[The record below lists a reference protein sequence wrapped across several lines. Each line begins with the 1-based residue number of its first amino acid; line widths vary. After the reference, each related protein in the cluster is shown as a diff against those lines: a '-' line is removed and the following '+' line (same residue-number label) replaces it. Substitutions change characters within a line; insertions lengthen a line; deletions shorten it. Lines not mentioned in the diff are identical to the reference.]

1 MLPQITMEQLAI
13 RFNRCSLHEEAE
25 HVANLA
31 SDLGEE
37 AVQYLRCAVRE
48 GPIREAAEM
57 VGLLSRLD
65 PQCLMVFLPDG
76 DLPSE
81 GAEFLR
87 VKAIEALGRIQEPET
102 VSTLQRF
109 VETKKLFTWA
119 YPQELRIAAMQALE
133 KLDRQW

>member
-13 RFNRCSLHEEAE
+13 RFNRCSLNQEAE

-37 AVQYLRCAVRE
+37 AVQYLRRAARG

-65 PQCLMVFLPDG
+65 PQCLMAFLPARMKDFSAAAQDRVVRQVAAG
-76 DLPSE
+76 GAIRGGHVLTELHDHVAPVGMPLPI
-81 GAEFLR
+81 AE
-87 VKAIEALGRIQEPET
+87 VGVTDQ
-102 VSTLQRF
+102 
-109 VETKKLFTWA
+109 
-119 YPQELRIAAMQALE
+119 PQ
-133 KLDRQW
+133 